1 MYAAALDFNNLPV
14 TTVKALVRSLL
25 VTFAVLSSVVAA
37 QEQLE
42 FPALD
47 MQKIALEDEFADS
60 QNQPLRFAVRRQLK
74 VSPASAGLWQREK
87 DGTWLWQLPVSAAE
101 AIHLNFGFARFDLP
115 PSASLVI
122 RSKASNETLGPY
134 TQLDRPPH
142 GQLWTPVLLGDSAV
156 IELRVADNERQQV
169 DLSLVHIGQGYR
181 GFGRRA
187 KHCKSGSCNT
197 DVACLSASDPW
208 NQPRRAVGAYTVNG
222 VSTCSGSL
230 LNNTANDRR
239 MLFATATHCNVESDA
254 DAASMVVYWRYESP
268 TCRVP
273 GTSNNATPLPL
284 PSSRTTQGLRW
295 LASTP
300 EPFEGVADATV
311 RSDWTLVELTT
322 PPSNNDFQLYW
333 AGWDRRAPTSACSA
347 PADASSTAGLCA
359 SIHHANVDEK
369 RISFIET
376 PMVRDDI
383 DLALGVHWRAEWDPT
398 PPRLPNISPMPQA
411 LPISITERGSSGS
424 PLYDANRRMIGV
436 LSGGSS
442 GCGKAVELQNDQYG
456 GLFHA
461 WEGMGTATT
470 RVKDYLD
477 PLRTAPNAI
486 NGVESCNAPTA
497 SFNSSAFSGGA
508 KAGETLTFTA
518 SASGGT
524 GSGYSYT
531 WDLDGDGTAERTTTS
546 NSVQLAF
553 PTAFSGQPSVKI
565 SDSSGCSVTVS
576 RALDVA
582 GPKLIANAGTATQIC
597 GNNDA
602 MMNPGE
608 RWRLP
613 VSLQNSGG
621 AATAE
626 GMRALFANGDASS
639 SGLDIGP
646 NSFGYRGTSRSS
658 GSCGY
663 NFIDLSSSSALA
675 LTASG
680 TNATANDDG
689 RTSVITLGGAGLRV
703 YGTTYTQAVMSTNG
717 YVSFAAGE
725 GGGDYDNS
733 CPGSIDRG
741 SVGPRLN
748 VLHDD
753 LVVGTLSNAGLR
765 YQYFASC
772 PRAAEVGGAQACHVF
787 QWENMQ
793 PYSSSGTA
801 SGDASFQA
809 VVYAS
814 SGQVAYQYRRAD
826 PNSGGGATIGLIDA
840 GASDPINASCNTAS
854 AGNQQ
859 AFCLFEPGNQ
869 PTVTT
874 TQVRLE
880 TPTIALGSSVAA
892 GASRNVNLD
901 FQIPTTATCGSA
913 VNLDYVAA
921 ASSGVSSAERKA
933 ILAGSVAAGSCSV
946 VNNCPAN
953 VTSLTARQGFYN
965 DFARTGSGLA
975 SFQYGAAQGAIWYTA
990 LADHTPTWYIASGP
1004 ISDNLGRLT
1013 LSRFTNAG
1021 APSGFNPQGVS
1032 AGQAWWAIVD
1042 ADTQFFAWQFND
1054 GRRGA
1059 ELMDN
1064 TASAF
1069 TVGNPNHTQA
1079 WYNASEDG
1087 WGLGIESLSL
1097 PLEFFA
1103 VYLYDS
1109 AGNARWLSGAS
1120 DTLGNGTV
1128 SVSAQRP
1135 HCPGCLRY
1143 VDWDTRALPAGTLSR
1158 TYNGNTQAT
1167 LNTAIT
1173 LPAPLSGVWNRSNL
1187 TITTLGNP
1195 TP

>member
-1 MYAAALDFNNLPV
+1 MLPTSYSESPTV
-14 TTVKALVRSLL
+14 TTVRNLLFAFAL
-25 VTFAVLSSVVAA
+25 LSGVVAA
-37 QEQLE
+37 QDQLA

-47 MQKIALEDEFADS
+47 MQKIALEDEFADT
-60 QNQPLRFAVRRQLK
+60 QQQPLRFAVSRQLK
-74 VSPASAGLWQREK
+74 ATPANAGLWQKEK
-87 DGTWLWQLPVSAAE
+87 DGMWLWQLHVSAAE
-101 AIHLNFGFARFDLP
+101 AIHLNFGFAHFNLP

-122 RSKASNETLGPY
+122 RNKAGSETLGPY
-134 TQLDRPPH
+134 TLTDRPPH
-142 GQLWTPVLLGDSAV
+142 GQLWTPVLLGDSAI
-156 IELRVADNERQQV
+156 IELRVADVERAEV
-169 DLSLVHIGQGYR
+169 DLTLVHVGQGYR

-197 DVACLSASDPW
+197 DVACLSANDPW

-239 MLFATATHCNVESDA
+239 MLFATATHCRVDNDA

-273 GTSNNATPLPL
+273 GTAGNATPLPL
-284 PSSRTTQGLRW
+284 PSTRTTQGLRW
-295 LASTP
+295 LAATP
-300 EPFEGVADATV
+300 QPFEGPIEITA

-322 PPSNNDFQLYW
+322 PPENNDFQLFW
-333 AGWDRRAPTSACSA
+333 AGWDRREPTSSCTASG
-347 PADASSTAGLCA
+347 DESSTAGLCA

-376 PMVRDDI
+376 TMVRDDI
-383 DLALGVHWRAEWDPT
+383 DRARNVHWRAEWDET
-398 PPRLPNISPMPQA
+398 PPRLPNINPMPQV
-411 LPISITERGSSGS
+411 LPISITEPGSSGS
-424 PLYDANRRMIGV
+424 PLYNANRRMIGV

-461 WEGMGTATT
+461 WEGLGTATT

-477 PLRTAPNAI
+477 PIGTAPSAI
-486 NGVESCNAPTA
+486 DGVESCNAPTA
-497 SFNSSAFSGGA
+497 SLSSSAFSGGA
-508 KAGETLTFTA
+508 KAGDTLTFTA
-518 SASGGT
+518 SASGGS

-531 WDLDGDGTAERTTTS
+531 WDLDGDGTAERTTTT

-553 PTAFSGQPSVKI
+553 PKAFSGQASVKV
-565 SDSSGCSVTVS
+565 SDSSGCAVTIS

-582 GPKLIANAGTATQIC
+582 GPKLIANAGTPTQIC

-602 MMNPGE
+602 VMNPGE

-621 AATAE
+621 AATAQ
-626 GMRALFANGDASS
+626 GMRALFANGDAAS

-646 NSFGYRGTSRSS
+646 NAFGYRGTSRSS
-658 GSCGY
+658 GSCAY
-663 NFIDLSSSSALA
+663 NFIDLSSSSALT

-680 TNATANDDG
+680 TNAGSNDDG
-689 RTSVITLGGAGLRV
+689 RTSVIALGGTGLRL
-703 YGTTYTQAVMSTNG
+703 YGATYTQAVMSTNG
-717 YVSFAAGE
+717 YVSFAVGE
-725 GGGDYDNS
+725 SGGDYDNS

-753 LVVGTLSNAGLR
+753 LVVGGGASAGLR
-765 YQYFASC
+765 YQYFSSC
-772 PRAAEVGGAQACHVF
+772 PRAAEAGGAQACHVF
-787 QWENMQ
+787 QWESMQ

-809 VVYAS
+809 VVYAN

-826 PNSGGGATIGLIDA
+826 PNSGAGATIGLIDA
-840 GASDPINASCNTAS
+840 AASDPLNASCATAS
-854 AGNQQ
+854 AGTQQ

-869 PTVTT
+869 PTVATT
-874 TQVRLE
+874 EVRIE
-880 TPTIALGSSVAA
+880 TPTPDLGASVAV
-892 GASRNVNLD
+892 GASRNINLD
-901 FQIPTTATCGSA
+901 FQLPTTAACGSA

-921 ASSGVSSAERKA
+921 ASSGVSSTERKA
-933 ILAGSVAAGSCSV
+933 ILAGSVASGSCSV

-953 VTSLTARQGFYN
+953 VTAITARQGFYN
-965 DFARTGSGLA
+965 DFARTASGLA
-975 SFQYGAAQGAIWYTA
+975 SFQYGSAQGAIWYTA

-1004 ISDNLGRLT
+1004 FSDNLGRMELY
-1013 LSRFTNAG
+1013 RFTNAG
-1021 APSGFNPQGVS
+1021 APSGFNPQSVS
-1032 AGQAWWAIVD
+1032 AGQAWWSIVD

-1064 TASAF
+1064 TASGIP
-1069 TVGNPNHTQA
+1069 VGSPNHTQA
-1079 WYNASEDG
+1079 WYNASQDG
-1087 WGLGIESLSL
+1087 WGLGIESLNL

-1109 AGNARWLSGAS
+1109 AGTARWLSGS
-1120 DTLGNGTV
+1120 SNTLSNGSV
-1128 SVSAQRP
+1128 SLSAQRP

-1143 VDWDTRALPAGTLSR
+1143 TDWETRELPAGTLSR
-1158 TYNGNTQAT
+1158 TYSGNTQAT
-1167 LNTAIT
+1167 LNTTIT
-1173 LPAPLSGVWNRSNL
+1173 LPAPLSGSWNRSNL
-1187 TITTLGNP
+1187 PITPLGNP

>member
-1 MYAAALDFNNLPV
+1 MASPSIRQVLLTAM
-14 TTVKALVRSLL
+14 SLL
-25 VTFAVLSSVVAA
+25 AASVSSAQAA
-37 QEQLE
+37 SLKL
-42 FPALD
+42 PALD
-47 MQKIALEDEFADS
+47 TAKLAIEDSQTEGKRGVPVRYGVEAEFKAVMPTANEWEALGDGRSRWTLDIQGQQGRALELTFSSMRLPAGGELRLFAAGEKQAS
-60 QNQPLRFAVRRQLK
+60 QVLTDADNPPSGYFRSALIRG
-74 VSPASAGLWQREK
+74 ASARLEVRV
-87 DGTWLWQLPVSAAE
+87 PSE
-101 AIHLNFGFARFDLP
+101 AIPNTR
-115 PSASLVI
+115 
-122 RSKASNETLGPY
+122 
-134 TQLDRPPH
+134 
-142 GQLWTPVLLGDSAV
+142 
-156 IELRVADNERQQV
+156 
-169 DLSLVHIGQGYR
+169 LSLDSVTQAYR
-181 GFGRRA
+181 DPFVA
-187 KHCKSGSCNT
+187 LNQLKSGSCNIDT
-197 DVACLSASDPW
+197 ACSEGDPYREQIRSVAHYTFVSGGSSYVCTGQLMATGSSGDDIAAPRFTTAHHCISTSAE
-208 NQPRRAVGAYTVNG
+208 
-222 VSTCSGSL
+222 
-230 LNNTANDRR
+230 AN
-239 MLFATATHCNVESDA
+239 
-254 DAASMVVYWRYESP
+254 SMVLYWRYESP
-268 TCRVP
+268 TCRTP
-273 GTSNNATPLPL
+273 GSAASGSPLSNSLATATQSGTSLLATHA
-284 PSSRTTQGLRW
+284 PSD
-295 LASTP
+295 
-300 EPFEGVADATV
+300 F
-311 RSDWTLVELTT
+311 TLVQLNT
-322 PPSNNDFQLYW
+322 PVPAAGTPFYS
-333 AGWDRRAPTSACSA
+333 GWDRSGTT
-347 PADASSTAGLCA
+347 PAGSVG
-359 SIHHANVDEK
+359 IHHPSGDEK
-369 RISFIET
+369 RITLNTDALERSPSCI
-376 PMVRDDI
+376 I
-383 DLALGVHWRAEWDPT
+383 DGATASTHWY
-398 PPRLPNISPMPQA
+398 ISEYEA
-411 LPISITERGSSGS
+411 GTTEGGSSGS
-424 PLYDANRRMIGV
+424 GLWDPASKRLIGV
-436 LSGGSS
+436 LSGGNASCS
-442 GCGKAVELQNDQYG
+442 
-456 GLFHA
+456 
-461 WEGMGTATT
+461 
-470 RVKDYLD
+470 
-477 PLRTAPNAI
+477 APNEYDCYGRLDA
-486 NGVESCNAPTA
+486 GWSGGGTSSTRMSDWLVRGGGSPTTMDGHGGCNAP
-497 SFNSSAFSGGA
+497 SGSLSSAAFSGGA

-518 SASGGT
+518 SASGGS

-658 GSCGY
+658 GTCGY
-663 NFIDLSSSSALA
+663 SFIDLSSSSALA

-809 VVYAS
+809 VVYAG

-840 GASDPINASCNTAS
+840 AASDPINASCNTAS

-933 ILAGSVAAGSCSV
+933 ILAGSVAAGSCAV
-946 VNNCPAN
+946 VNNCPVN
-953 VTSLTARQGFYN
+953 ITPLTARQGFYN

-1042 ADTQFFAWQFND
+1042 ADTQFFAWQFSD

-1109 AGNARWLSGAS
+1109 AGTARWLSGAS

-1158 TYNGNTQAT
+1158 IYSSNTQAT
-1167 LNTAIT
+1167 LNTAIS